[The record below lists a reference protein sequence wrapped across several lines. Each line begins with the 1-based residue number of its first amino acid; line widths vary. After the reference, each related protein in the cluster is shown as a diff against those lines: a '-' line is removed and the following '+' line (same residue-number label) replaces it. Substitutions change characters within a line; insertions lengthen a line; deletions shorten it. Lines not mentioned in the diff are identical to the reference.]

1 MTGARKHPI
10 HLARVHDRDATST
23 GARLL
28 VDRLWPRGISKESL
42 HLDEWIRDIGPS
54 TELRKWFGHDPAR
67 FAEFSARYRS
77 ELDSNDEAVDKLLDW
92 CRDGPVTLFFAAHD
106 EDHNN
111 AVVLR
116 DYIQARLDRD

>member
-1 MTGARKHPI
+1 MTSARQHPI
-10 HLARVHDRDATST
+10 HLARVHDRDATGA

-42 HLDEWIRDIGPS
+42 HLDEWIRDVGPS
-54 TELRKWFGHDPAR
+54 TELRKWFDHDPAR
-67 FAEFSARYRS
+67 FAEFSTRYRS
-77 ELDSNDEAVDKLLDW
+77 ELDSNDEAVGKLLDW
-92 CRDGPVTLFFAAHD
+92 CRDGPVTLLFAAHD

-116 DYIQARLDRD
+116 DYLKARLDRD

>member
-1 MTGARKHPI
+1 MTRARQYSI
-10 HLARVHDRDATST
+10 HLARVHDRDATSS

-42 HLDEWIRDIGPS
+42 HLDEWIRDVGPS
-54 TELRKWFGHDPAR
+54 TELRKWFDHDPAR
-67 FAEFSARYRS
+67 FAEFSTRYRS
-77 ELDSNDEAVDKLLDW
+77 ELDSNDEAVGKLLDW
-92 CRDGPVTLFFAAHD
+92 CRDGPVTLLFAAHD

-116 DYIQARLDRD
+116 DYLKARLDRD